1 MLEKLESFGLMIP
14 EQIAVYYRDYTLL
27 VSLALV
33 VVLGLLAF
41 FGYRI
46 FKSVLIIGGGV
57 IGGTLA
63 GIHLTPLIAPYVAT
77 YIPTWISL
85 NAAIGVVVGLVAA
98 LLCWKAVKLVIF
110 AGGAAVGYI
119 FVGPMAAGWL
129 ATAVPS
135 IAEVATSSVGS
146 IIVSVVT
153 ALVCALVLYIF
164 FKLIFIVATSI
175 GCPAAIGFVL
185 LYTVIPQPADDQVIL
200 ALAIGAALGLI
211 ALYYQFKTNA
221 RVRSFRF

>member
-1 MLEKLESFGLMIP
+1 MLAKLESLGLVLP
-14 EQIAVYYRDYTLL
+14 EQIAVFYRDYTLL
-27 VSLALV
+27 ISLALV

-46 FKSVLIIGGGV
+46 FKTVLIIGGGV
-57 IGGTLA
+57 VGGTFA
-63 GIHLTPLIAPYVAT
+63 GLNLTPIIAPYIET
-77 YIPTWISL
+77 YIPTWINL
-85 NAAIGVVVGLVAA
+85 NAAVGILVGLVAA
-98 LLCWKAVKLVIF
+98 LLCWKAVKLIIF
-110 AGGAAVGYI
+110 AGGAAAGYLL
-119 FVGPMAAGWL
+119 VGPMAAGWI
-129 ATAVPS
+129 AEAVPS
-135 IAEVATSSVGS
+135 VAEIAVSSIGT

-185 LYTVIPQPADDQVIL
+185 LYTVIPQPTDDQITL

-221 RVRSFRF
+221 KVRSFRF

>member
-1 MLEKLESFGLMIP
+1 MLAKLESLGLVLP
-14 EQIAVYYRDYTLL
+14 EQIAIYYRDYNLL
-27 VSLALV
+27 VNLALV

-46 FKSVLIIGGGV
+46 FKAVLIIGGGV

-63 GIHLTPLIAPYVAT
+63 GLHLTPIIAPYVAA
-77 YIPTWISL
+77 YIPGWLSL
-85 NAAIGVVVGLVAA
+85 NAAVGIVVGLVAA
-98 LLCWKAVKLVIF
+98 LLCWKAVKLVVF
-110 AGGAAVGYI
+110 AGGAAAGYL
-119 FVGPMAAGWL
+119 FVGPLAVGWL
-129 ATAVPS
+129 ATLVPS
-135 IAEVATSSVGS
+135 VAEIASSSIGT

-153 ALVCALVLYIF
+153 ALVCALILYIF

-185 LYTVIPQPADDQVIL
+185 LYAVIPQPADDQIVL

-221 RVRSFRF
+221 KVRSFRF